1 MSRFLQLHLLTFYA
15 PSNVNRDDTGRP
27 KTAVVGGAPR
37 LRISS
42 QSLKRAYRESAVFR
56 TQLAGHLG
64 ERTQRLGEAVLLP
77 HLMARGLDAE
87 RAAAIVR
94 QIIPAFGKPK
104 DAKDKDPLQIE
115 QLAFVAPEEKA
126 AALALAERLAAGE
139 TEEVQ
144 PADLLRQADS
154 AADIAMFGRMLAAT
168 PEFNREAAVQ
178 VSHAFTTH
186 RAVVE
191 DDFYT
196 AVDDLKKDAEDAG
209 AGFLGEQGFGSGLF
223 YLYLCVD
230 RPLLLKNLSG
240 DATLAGAATAALAEA
255 AAMVSPSGKVN
266 AFAPAPRA
274 AFLLAEK
281 GDAQPRSLAAAF
293 ARPVRAEAEAGVI
306 AASIAALKDLR
317 RRMDGAYDAAPAAAV
332 EMDVEAGTGTL
343 AEVVAF
349 CRAP

>member
-1 MSRFLQLHLLTFYA
+1 M
-15 PSNVNRDDTGRP
+15 
-27 KTAVVGGAPR
+27 VGGAPR

-42 QSLKRAYRESAVFR
+42 QALKRAYRESAVFH

-77 HLMARGLDAE
+77 HLLAQGVDAE

-115 QLAFVAPEEKA
+115 QLAFIAPEEKA
-126 AALALAERLAAGE
+126 AALALAERLASGAA
-139 TEEVQ
+139 EEVQ
-144 PADLLRQADS
+144 PAALLGRADS

-196 AVDDLKKDAEDAG
+196 AVDDLKEDAEDAG

-230 RPLLLKNLSG
+230 RPLLLKNLGG

-255 AAMVSPSGKVN
+255 AAVVAPSGKVN

-281 GDAQPRSLAAAF
+281 GDVQPRSLAAAF
-293 ARPVRAEAEAGVI
+293 AKPVRAEAEAGVI
-306 AASIAALKDLR
+306 ADSIAALKDMR
-317 RRMDGAYDAAPAAAV
+317 RRMDEAYGAPPTAAV